1 VSDRGHSRRR
11 ALQTLA
17 GGGLGALAAPALVR
31 AETTPRKW
39 RLVTSWPRTLPG
51 PGDSARRLAER
62 INAMSLGRLEVQLFA
77 AGEIV
82 PAFAVLDAVST
93 GVAEMGHTASFFWAG
108 KMPAAT
114 LFTTAPFGMGPI
126 EHQAWIQ
133 QRGGQALWD
142 KLYQPFKVRAFLAG
156 NTGPSLG
163 GWFRKEIR
171 DPAEIASLRIRVQGL
186 GGEVYKELGATPMA
200 IPPGDVFV
208 ALERGTIDAVELLA
222 PANDLPLGLYRHAPF
237 YYAPGFNKPNGAA
250 EALVSEAAWADL
262 PADLQAVVRNA
273 CEAEHAAGLAD
284 AEAANAS
291 ALAELV
297 GLGVQVTAFPADVLA
312 LVRKAAETVIDRIGA
327 KDPLSAEIV
336 ASYRKAAADGR
347 AWARLQGFM
356 SQQMRIG

>member
-1 VSDRGHSRRR
+1 MSSKRTTRRQ
-11 ALQTLA
+11 ALLA
-17 GGGLGALAAPALVR
+17 LGSGSVGALAAPALVH
-31 AETTPRKW
+31 ADTPRKW

-62 INAMSLGRLEVQLFA
+62 IRGMSDGRLDVQLFA

-114 LFTTAPFGMGPI
+114 LFTTAPFGMGPV

-142 KLYQPFKVRAFLAG
+142 RLYEPFKVRAFLAG

-163 GWFRKEIR
+163 GWFRREIR
-171 DPAEIASLRIRVQGL
+171 DPSEIASLRIRVQGL

-222 PANDLPLGLYRHAPF
+222 PANDLPLGLHRHAPY

-250 EALVSEAAWADL
+250 EALVGEAAWADL
-262 PADLQAVVRNA
+262 PADLKAIVRNA

-284 AEAANAS
+284 AEAANAG

-297 GLGVQVTAFPADVLA
+297 GLGVKVTAFPPDVLA
-312 LVRKAAETVIDRIGA
+312 TVRKAAEVVIDRIA
-327 KDPLSAEIV
+327 ARDPLSGEIV

-356 SQQMRIG
+356 SQQIRVG